1 MTTRQV
7 FPSLTLRA
15 EGLVCGRGGMALTS
29 ELSFSVSPGHCLLLR
44 GPNGSGKTTLLLTLS
59 GMVTPLAGAF
69 VLEGGDPDAGPLLHY
84 CGHRNAIKPR
94 LSVLENLDFWRAVN
108 GATGQPAAAAL
119 EEVGLAALANL
130 DAGYLSAGQSRRL
143 ALARLLV
150 SRRPL
155 WLLDEPTAALDLEGH
170 DLVIRLIDAHLD
182 RGGFAVAATHDPI
195 TLPDH
200 ARMETLVLG
209 ARTPGDGT

>member
-7 FPSLTLRA
+7 FPPLTLRA
-15 EGLVCGRGGMALTS
+15 TGLVCGRGGMALTAP
-29 ELSFSVSPGHCLLLR
+29 LTVAVSSGQCLLLR
-44 GPNGSGKTTLLLTLS
+44 GPNGSGKTTLLLTL
-59 GMVTPLAGAF
+59 AGIVAP
-69 VLEGGDPDAGPLLHY
+69 LEGGFGPEGFDLEDRWLHY

-108 GATGQPAAAAL
+108 GDTGVSGEAAL
-119 EEVGLAALANL
+119 DEVGLDGIADL

-150 SRRPL
+150 SHRPV

-170 DLVIRLIDAHLD
+170 GLVTRLLDRHLD
-182 RGGFAVAATHDPI
+182 MGGLAIAATHDPI
-195 TLPDH
+195 TLPDP

-209 ARTPGDGT
+209 TRP